1 MFSERKTVA
10 FPGFIYK
17 NSSYFWLHDGSIFMG
32 IISNIHSMKTFK
44 ETLGLPAPDKNLSP
58 VLKSLWYDAKGDW
71 TQAHAQVD
79 HLRDLDSAWVHAY
92 LHRKEG
98 DLWNADYWYARAKK
112 IRPSC
117 SLQEEWENLVLHFYS

>member
-1 MFSERKTVA
+1 MVNDTDSNHQWHLYGQRA
-10 FPGFIYK
+10 GL
-17 NSSYFWLHDGSIFMG
+17 SYV
-32 IISNIHSMKTFK
+32 
-44 ETLGLPAPDKNLSP
+44 LSGKP
-58 VLKSLWYDAKGDW
+58 CACAKGDW
-71 TQAHAQVD
+71 NQAHAQVD

-112 IRPSC
+112 TRPSC